1 MDGGGPEKNTGKQ
14 ANMKADF
21 AYRALIKMGYDV
33 VSRFLNAFGSDAEK
47 RVDYC
52 LSMDRAGDPNFEPP
66 DRLAISLGSG
76 IVALVRTSDVKFESD
91 PDDLAVPQSR

>member
-1 MDGGGPEKNTGKQ
+1 MQPDTSHPLVGRTARLVAGP
-14 ANMKADF
+14 
-21 AYRALIKMGYDV
+21 
-33 VSRFLNAFGSDAEK
+33 
-47 RVDYC
+47 
-52 LSMDRAGDPNFEPP
+52 LSGIEGTVAWFEPP